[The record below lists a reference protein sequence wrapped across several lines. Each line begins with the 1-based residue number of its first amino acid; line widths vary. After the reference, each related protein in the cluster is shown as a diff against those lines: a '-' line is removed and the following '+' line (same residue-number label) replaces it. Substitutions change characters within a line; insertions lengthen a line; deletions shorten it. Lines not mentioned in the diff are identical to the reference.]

1 MPKRETLELCRQYL
15 FENPTIELSTQMK
28 NRLTRIRSAYTL
40 WMEFPM
46 KSELQIRNFLVDN
59 FDVKKV
65 QSYDDIVIIKA
76 LLGNVKN
83 ASKDWH
89 RFRFN
94 AMIEESYEIAKA
106 QQDPKAL
113 SMIIREYGKNNQ
125 LHIPDSLAIPWSEII
140 PQYIEPT
147 EDPTVIGLKRDPNLR
162 VKISDLMKKYS
173 SDIAED
179 VTAVFIED
187 EKVNDE

>member
-1 MPKRETLELCRQYL
+1 MPKRQTLELCRQYL
-15 FENPTIELSTQMK
+15 FENPTKELAPQMK
-28 NRLTRIRSAYTL
+28 LRLQRIRSAYTH
-40 WMEFPM
+40 WTEFPM
-46 KSELQIRNFLVDN
+46 KSELQIRNFLIDN
-59 FDVKKV
+59 CDIKKS
-65 QSYDDIVIIKA
+65 QAYDDIEIIKS
-76 LLGNVKN
+76 LLGNIKS

-125 LHIPDSLAIPWSEII
+125 LHIPDSQAIPWSEII
-140 PQYIEPT
+140 PQFIEPT

-162 VKISDLMKKYS
+162 IRISELMKKYS
-173 SDIAED
+173 NDIAED
-179 VTAVFIED
+179 VTAVLIED
-187 EKVNDE
+187 EDNVE